1 MKVKFL
7 PIMIS
12 AILAGGG
19 MTAAAADVTVMGH
32 IDTAIVSVDP
42 VSGSDDITLECT
54 TCSVGFKGSEDLG
67 NGLKAIFKL
76 DFQYDSVN
84 RNTGKASS
92 TDDGTYVT
100 SVSDTSSI
108 TDRDQWL
115 GLKGNFGQVRIG
127 TISTGYKSHGAKLDP
142 LYRTALQGR
151 SHGLQ
156 SRFHT
161 GADDELRGRATN
173 TIRYDSPSFN
183 GVNVVAH
190 YTLDPSKTPE
200 DEDPFGIGVSYKNGG
215 IYAFADYLDN
225 NQSGSAEDSVWK
237 VGGMYSMDNIAVMAQ
252 YEAWDDGDS
261 ADYDIWHIG
270 GSYTMGSNMLYVAF
284 GSEDNEGT
292 DTDAWTLAAM
302 HSMSKR
308 TKVYVGFNQ
317 EDESGAGETDTFGLG
332 MKHKF

>member
-12 AILAGGG
+12 AVLAGGG

-32 IDTAIVSVDP
+32 IDTSIDSIDIDG
-42 VSGSDDITLECT
+42 GSDDINMNCT

-67 NGLKAIFKL
+67 NGLKAVFKL
-76 DFQYDSVN
+76 DFQYDTTE
-84 RNTGKASS
+84 RNKT
-92 TDDGTYVT
+92 
-100 SVSDTSSI
+100 I

-115 GLKGNFGQVRIG
+115 GLKGNFGQVRAG

-156 SRFHT
+156 SHQHL
-161 GADDELRGRATN
+161 GAGEELEGRATN
-173 TIRYDSPSFN
+173 TIRWDSPSWN
-183 GVNVVAH
+183 GVNLVAH
-190 YTLDPSKTPE
+190 YTIDNTEGDGE
-200 DEDPFGIGVSYKNGG
+200 DENPYGIGASYKNGG
-215 IYAFADYLDN
+215 IFAFADYMDN
-225 NQSGSAEDSVWK
+225 QQSGSDELSAWK

-252 YEAWDDGDS
+252 YENIDGDTWEQ
-261 ADYDIWHIG
+261 DVWHVA
-270 GSYTMGSNMLYVAF
+270 GSYTMGSNMVYLGYGQGDTDNVAN
-284 GSEDNEGT
+284 D
-292 DTDAWTLAAM
+292 DYDAWTLALM

-308 TKVYVGFNQ
+308 TKVYVGFSQ
-317 EDESGAGETDTFGLG
+317 QDCGSAAEDEFGSSACDGHTGEKDQFSLG